1 MNLGNKI
8 MTLRKKNN
16 MSQEEL
22 AEKVG
27 VTRQTISKW
36 ELEETS
42 PDITQAKTLSNIFKV
57 SLDELVSNDLNSII
71 VEKVSNTEKLAGI
84 IINILKV
91 FGILILAVVLLM
103 VFLIIIFSIDN
114 DRMRDNTIVGKYE
127 IKCTLDNEDYVYE
140 VEYNTNYQI
149 INAGGDAFISNHI
162 DVERV
167 DDANKAIAR
176 IEDYFKD
183 HNGTC
188 ISNQNE
194 N

>member
-57 SLDELVSNDLNSII
+57 SLDELVNNDLNSII

-84 IINILKV
+84 IIKILKV
-91 FGILILAVVLLM
+91 FGILIIAFILLM
-103 VFLIIIFSIDN
+103 IFLIIIFTIDN
-114 DRMRDNTIVGKYE
+114 NTMGYNTIVGKYE
-127 IKCTLDNEDYVYE
+127 LNCTLDGENYVYL
-140 VEYNTNYQI
+140 
-149 INAGGDAFISNHI
+149 
-162 DVERV
+162 
-167 DDANKAIAR
+167 
-176 IEDYFKD
+176 IE
-183 HNGTC
+183 
-188 ISNQNE
+188 
-194 N
+194 

>member
-57 SLDELVSNDLNSII
+57 SLDELVNNDLNSII

-84 IINILKV
+84 IIKILKV
-91 FGILILAVVLLM
+91 FGILIIAFILLM
-103 VFLIIIFSIDN
+103 IFLIIIFTIN
-114 DRMRDNTIVGKYE
+114 NNTMGDNTIVGKYE
-127 IKCTLDNEDYVYE
+127 LNCTLDNENYAYS
-140 VEYNTNYQI
+140 VEYNKNFQI
-149 INAGGDAFISNHI
+149 ISAGGDAFISNHT
-162 DVERV
+162 DVEGMG
-167 DDANKAIAR
+167 DANKVIAH

-183 HNGTC
+183 HNGKC
-188 ISNQNE
+188 EVNN
-194 N
+194 

>member
-57 SLDELVSNDLNSII
+57 SLDELVNNDLNSII

-84 IINILKV
+84 IIKILKV
-91 FGILILAVVLLM
+91 FGILIIAFILLM
-103 VFLIIIFSIDN
+103 IFLIIIFTIDN
-114 DRMRDNTIVGKYE
+114 NTMGDNTIVGKYE
-127 IKCTLDNEDYVYE
+127 LNCTLDNENYAYS
-140 VEYNTNYQI
+140 VEYNKNFQI
-149 INAGGDAFISNHI
+149 ISAGGYAFISNHT
-162 DVERV
+162 DVEGMG
-167 DDANKAIAR
+167 DANKVIAH

-183 HNGTC
+183 HNGKC
-188 ISNQNE
+188 EVNN
-194 N
+194 

>member
-57 SLDELVSNDLNSII
+57 SLDELVNNDLNSII

-84 IINILKV
+84 IIKILKV
-91 FGILILAVVLLM
+91 FGILIIAFILLM
-103 VFLIIIFSIDN
+103 IFLIIIFTIDN
-114 DRMRDNTIVGKYE
+114 NTMGDNTIVGKYE
-127 IKCTLDNEDYVYE
+127 LNCTLDNE
-140 VEYNTNYQI
+140 NY
-149 INAGGDAFISNHI
+149 AYS
-162 DVERV
+162 V
-167 DDANKAIAR
+167 
-176 IEDYFKD
+176 
-183 HNGTC
+183 
-188 ISNQNE
+188 
-194 N
+194 

>member
-57 SLDELVSNDLNSII
+57 SLDELVNNDLNSII

-84 IINILKV
+84 IIKILKV
-91 FGILILAVVLLM
+91 FGILIIAFILLM
-103 VFLIIIFSIDN
+103 IFLIIIFTIDN
-114 DRMRDNTIVGKYE
+114 NTMGDNTIVGKYE
-127 IKCTLDNEDYVYE
+127 LNCTLDGENYVYLI
-140 VEYNTNYQI
+140 EYNKNFQI
-149 INAGGDAFISNHI
+149 ITTGVDAFISNHI
-162 DVERV
+162 YVEGMG
-167 DDANKAIAR
+167 DANKVIAH

-183 HNGTC
+183 HNGKC
-188 ISNQNE
+188 EVNN
-194 N
+194 

>member
-127 IKCTLDNEDYVYE
+127 IKCTLDNENYVYE

>member
-42 PDITQAKTLSNIFKV
+42 PDITQAKNLSNIFKV
-57 SLDELVSNDLNSII
+57 SLDELVNNDLNSII

-84 IINILKV
+84 IIKILKV
-91 FGILILAVVLLM
+91 FGILIIAFILLM
-103 VFLIIIFSIDN
+103 IFLIIIFTIDN
-114 DRMRDNTIVGKYE
+114 NTMGDNTIVGKYE
-127 IKCTLDNEDYVYE
+127 LNCTLDNENYAYS
-140 VEYNTNYQI
+140 VEYNKNFQI
-149 INAGGDAFISNHI
+149 ISAGGDAFISNHT
-162 DVERV
+162 DVEGMG
-167 DDANKAIAR
+167 DANKVIAH

-183 HNGTC
+183 HNGKC
-188 ISNQNE
+188 EVNN
-194 N
+194 

>member
-84 IINILKV
+84 IIKTLKA
-91 FGILILAVVLLM
+91 FGILIIAFVLLM
-103 VFLIIIFSIDN
+103 VLLIIIFSIDN

-127 IKCTLDNEDYVYE
+127 IKCTLDNEDYVYS
-140 VEYNTNYQI
+140 VEYNKNYQI
-149 INAGGDAFISNHI
+149 INAGGDAFISNYT

>member
-42 PDITQAKTLSNIFKV
+42 PDITQAKTLSSIFKV
-57 SLDELVSNDLNSII
+57 SLDELVNNDLNSV

-84 IINILKV
+84 IIKILKV
-91 FGILILAVVLLM
+91 FGILVIAFILLM
-103 VFLIIIFSIDN
+103 IFLIVIFTIDN
-114 DRMRDNTIVGKYE
+114 DTMGDNTVTGKYE
-127 IKCTLDNEDYVYE
+127 LNCTLDGENYAYLI
-140 VEYNTNYQI
+140 EYNKNFQI
-149 INAGGDAFISNHI
+149 ITTGGDAFISNHT
-162 DVERV
+162 DVDGMR
-167 DDANKAIAR
+167 DANKAIAR

-183 HNGTC
+183 HNGKC
-188 ISNQNE
+188 EVNN
-194 N
+194 

>member
-57 SLDELVSNDLNSII
+57 SLDELVNNDLNSII

-84 IINILKV
+84 IIKILKV
-91 FGILILAVVLLM
+91 FGILIIAFILLM
-103 VFLIIIFSIDN
+103 IFLIIIFTIDN
-114 DRMRDNTIVGKYE
+114 NTMGDNTIVGKYE
-127 IKCTLDNEDYVYE
+127 LNCTLDGENYVYLI
-140 VEYNTNYQI
+140 EYNKNLK
-149 INAGGDAFISNHI
+149 ISNKLPMHI
-162 DVERV
+162 EV
-167 DDANKAIAR
+167 
-176 IEDYFKD
+176 
-183 HNGTC
+183 
-188 ISNQNE
+188 
-194 N
+194 

>member
-57 SLDELVSNDLNSII
+57 SLDELVNNDLNSII

-84 IINILKV
+84 IIKILKV
-91 FGILILAVVLLM
+91 FGILIIAFILLM
-103 VFLIIIFSIDN
+103 IFLIIIFTIDN
-114 DRMRDNTIVGKYE
+114 NTMGDNTIVGKYE
-127 IKCTLDNEDYVYE
+127 LNCTLDNENYASS
-140 VEYNTNYQI
+140 VEYNKNFQI
-149 INAGGDAFISNHI
+149 ISAGGDAFISNHT
-162 DVERV
+162 DVEGMG
-167 DDANKAIAR
+167 DANKVIAH

-183 HNGTC
+183 HNGKC
-188 ISNQNE
+188 EVNN
-194 N
+194 